1 MLQPSSTSSVVL
13 CSWLFLLPSLMPRVR
28 HSDQLRCT
36 HSALTTLSGTQTWPT
51 CSRTQTSSTCGHLS
65 YSASWSPFLSRVRSL
80 PATALG
86 VYVIP
91 TVLVAAGFVPTVG
104 ILITPFSCD
113 TMKMHNGAEFECW
126 SAHRVVFLVL
136 SLGTLLLY
144 LPFGLA
150 SSLVFHE
157 YVLAAG

>member
-1 MLQPSSTSSVVL
+1 
-13 CSWLFLLPSLMPRVR
+13 
-28 HSDQLRCT
+28 
-36 HSALTTLSGTQTWPT
+36 
-51 CSRTQTSSTCGHLS
+51 
-65 YSASWSPFLSRVRSL
+65 
-80 PATALG
+80 
-86 VYVIP
+86 
-91 TVLVAAGFVPTVG
+91 
-104 ILITPFSCD
+104 
-113 TMKMHNGAEFECW
+113 MKMHNGAEFECW